1 MEDENKHHYDLFTIV
16 GVDLLR
22 MSLPS
27 QIPLCAGEK
36 VQVLF
41 NSWEGKRNDGTK
53 KKNGKEKKSQQLY
66 FQEVS
71 WQSFSLLKRAADS

>member
-36 VQVLF
+36 VQAPF

-53 KKNGKEKKSQQLY
+53 KKNGKEKSTT
-66 FQEVS
+66 
-71 WQSFSLLKRAADS
+71 LLSRS

>member
-36 VQVLF
+36 VQALF
-41 NSWEGKRNDGTK
+41 NSWEGKRNDGIK
-53 KKNGKEKKSQQLY
+53 KRMEKKRKVNNFTFKKL
-66 FQEVS
+66 
-71 WQSFSLLKRAADS
+71 ADNRFPC

>member
-16 GVDLLR
+16 GVDLSR

-27 QIPLCAGEK
+27 QICAGEK

-53 KKNGKEKKSQQLY
+53 KKNGKEKSTT
-66 FQEVS
+66 
-71 WQSFSLLKRAADS
+71 LLSRS